1 MKLNRYLKSIYG
13 RGFLPHIL
21 WGMML
26 SFLTAAAQYA
36 VTQHLG
42 VMIDAAG
49 NCPEEILSHFSL
61 MIAFL
66 ACYLTGN
73 AASTLFGGRKAA
85 SFSCR
90 LQSRISD
97 KICSARYQAV
107 EQTEDGEVLA
117 IADKDIESL
126 KNWLL
131 LLWRAGTLPVNL
143 LLIPINLF
151 RWCDWKFTLTVLSL
165 IPLNAVVS
173 VLIARKLPL
182 YHHNEKNAYADV
194 ISSFTSTIRFEM
206 MIKACQ
212 LEQVFQEK
220 TKEKLQAHLKRKKKR
235 LTYERFAEVFDRCFG
250 HFSRIFLLLVG
261 AYLIL
266 AGDMTLGGLTSI
278 ILLAELVGEG
288 LKTIGSIPAS
298 LQNARVGADRLQ
310 RLLAMEDEDEAE
322 IPSEGKNTAQKHMRK
337 KNASIW
343 NNISATAWPKKAATI
358 QQKDSERALA
368 ENIASMQPQENGRN
382 DRQSLSLT
390 NQPPERMPVY
400 RVQGLSFSYGN
411 SPVLQNLSFQIK
423 DGEKIAIVGASGGG
437 KTTLFKLLSG
447 LYLPEENRIFF
458 QGQDLSKMPLATLRE
473 NITAALQEAFLF
485 QASLSDNVAIA
496 KQDASHREIMAACRK
511 ARIDAFI
518 RSRKDGYDT
527 ETGAIVQSVSN
538 GQTQRINLARAFLRD
553 SGVFLL
559 DEPTSALDADT
570 AGLIWNTLFTDC
582 RDKTILVIL
591 HDMEAITRFD
601 RILVLN
607 RGKMA
612 GFGTHEELL
621 RDCKVYQQLYR
632 NSGSSLSGR
641 A

>member
-1 MKLNRYLKSIYG
+1 MKLNRYLKSLYG
-13 RGFLPHIL
+13 IGFLPHIL
-21 WGMML
+21 LGMML

-36 VTQHLG
+36 VTQYLG

-49 NCPEEILSHFSL
+49 DCPEEILSHFSL
-61 MIAFL
+61 MAAFL
-66 ACYLTGN
+66 ACYLTVN

-90 LQSRISD
+90 LQSRIGD
-97 KICSARYQAV
+97 KICSARYQAI

-117 IADKDIESL
+117 IADKDIGSL

-151 RWCDWKFTLTVLSL
+151 RWCDWKFTLAVLSL

-173 VLIARKLPL
+173 VLIARKLPQ
-182 YHHNEKNAYADV
+182 YHHNEKNAYADA
-194 ISSFTSTIRFEM
+194 ISAFTSTIRFEM
-206 MIKACQ
+206 MIKSCQ
-212 LEQVFQEK
+212 LEQVFQKK
-220 TKEKLQAHLKRKKKR
+220 TKEKLQAHLRKKKKR

-250 HFSRIFLLLVG
+250 HFSRIFLLLMG

-266 AGDMTLGGLTSI
+266 TGDMTLGGLTSI

-288 LKTIGSIPAS
+288 LKTIGSIPAC
-298 LQNARVGADRLQ
+298 LQNARVGAERLQ
-310 RLLAMEDEDEAE
+310 KLLAMEDEDGTE
-322 IPSEGKNTAQKHMRK
+322 IPSLTNR
-337 KNASIW
+337 
-343 NNISATAWPKKAATI
+343 PP
-358 QQKDSERALA
+358 
-368 ENIASMQPQENGRN
+368 ENI
-382 DRQSLSLT
+382 
-390 NQPPERMPVY
+390 PVY
-400 RVQGLSFSYGN
+400 RVQNLTFSYGN
-411 SPVLQNLSFQIK
+411 SPVLQNLSFQINE
-423 DGEKIAIVGASGGG
+423 GEKIAVVGASGGG

-447 LYLPEENRIFF
+447 LYLPEGNRIFF
-458 QGQDLSKMPLATLRE
+458 RGQDLSGMPLATLRE
-473 NITAALQEAFLF
+473 NITAAPQEAFLF
-485 QASLSDNVAIA
+485 QASVKDNVAIA
-496 KQDASHREIMAACRK
+496 KQGAEHWEIMEACRK

-527 ETGAIVQSVSN
+527 EAGAIVQSISN

-570 AGLIWNTLFTDC
+570 AGLIWDTLFTDC

-591 HDMEAITRFD
+591 HDMEESTRFD

-607 RGKMA
+607 QGEMA

-621 RDCKVYQQLYR
+621 RDCGVYQQLYR
-632 NSGSSLSGR
+632 NSGNQR
-641 A
+641 KEY

>member
-1 MKLNRYLKSIYG
+1 MKLNRYLKSLYG

-49 NCPEEILSHFSL
+49 DCPEETLSHFSL
-61 MIAFL
+61 MAAFL

-90 LQSRISD
+90 LQSVIGD
-97 KICSARYQAV
+97 KICSARYQAI

-117 IADKDIESL
+117 IADKDIGSL

-131 LLWRAGTLPVNL
+131 LLWRAGTLPVYL

-151 RWCDWKFTLTVLSL
+151 RWWDWKFTLAVLSL

-173 VLIARKLPL
+173 VLIARKLPQ
-182 YHHNEKNAYADV
+182 YHHNEKKAYADAV
-194 ISSFTSTIRFEM
+194 SAFTSTIRFEM
-206 MIKACQ
+206 MIQSCQ

-220 TKEKLQAHLKRKKKR
+220 TKEKLQAHLKKKKKR
-235 LTYERFAEVFDRCFG
+235 LTYERFAEVFNRCFG
-250 HFSRIFLLLVG
+250 HFSRILLLLMG

-266 AGDMTLGGLTSI
+266 TGDMTLGGLTGI

-310 RLLAMEDEDEAE
+310 KLLAMEDEDGTE
-322 IPSEGKNTAQKHMRK
+322 IPSAGKNTAKKHMGK
-337 KNASIW
+337 KGAATVCKRNPAAALTGSAASI
-343 NNISATAWPKKAATI
+343 
-358 QQKDSERALA
+358 
-368 ENIASMQPQENGRN
+368 QPQEKNQT
-382 DRQSLSLT
+382 DRQHLSIALPSLT
-390 NQPPERMPVY
+390 NRPPENIPVY
-400 RVQGLSFSYGN
+400 RVQNLTFSYGN

-423 DGEKIAIVGASGGG
+423 EGEKIAVVGASGGG

-458 QGQDLSKMPLATLRE
+458 RGRDLSGIPLATLRE
-473 NITAALQEAFLF
+473 KITAAPQEAFLF
-485 QASLSDNVAIA
+485 QASVKDNVAIA
-496 KQDASHREIMAACRK
+496 KQGAEHREIMEACRK

-538 GQTQRINLARAFLRD
+538 GQSQRINLARAFLKD
-553 SGVFLL
+553 AGVFLL

-570 AGLIWNTLFTDC
+570 AGLIWDTLFTDC
-582 RDKTILVIL
+582 GDKTILVIL
-591 HDMEAITRFD
+591 HDMEEITRFH

-607 RGKMA
+607 QGEMA
-612 GFGTHEELL
+612 GFGTHEDLL
-621 RDCKVYQQLYR
+621 RDCGVYQQLYR